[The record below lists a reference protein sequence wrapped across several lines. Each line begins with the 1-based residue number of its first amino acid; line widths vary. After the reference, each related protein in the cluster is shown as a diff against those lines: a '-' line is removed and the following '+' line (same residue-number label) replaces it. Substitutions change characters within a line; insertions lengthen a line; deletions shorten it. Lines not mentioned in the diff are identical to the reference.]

1 MTCKHMGRQHAHVF
15 ICFASADNSA
25 YGNIASFYLLTCLQ
39 IGFAAKGVVYALIGG
54 LACQS
59 AVTGATTTRGAD
71 NSPQVCCPVAALGP
85 SSWTAPLQD

>member
-1 MTCKHMGRQHAHVF
+1 MSGRKCMNDIAT
-15 ICFASADNSA
+15 ICV
-25 YGNIASFYLLTCLQ
+25 Q

-71 NSPQVCCPVAALGP
+71 NSPQV
-85 SSWTAPLQD
+85 